1 MTLQV
6 LSLSG
11 ALKKR
16 PWLIEIYS
24 FKKKK
29 LSHMYMC
36 LPMVNIDFWSSFRV
50 LFKHFCT
57 RPQTINPPNIL
68 SLSFPNLHANLTYS
82 QSF

>member
-1 MTLQV
+1 
-6 LSLSG
+6 
-11 ALKKR
+11 
-16 PWLIEIYS
+16 
-24 FKKKK
+24 
-29 LSHMYMC
+29 MC

-82 QSF
+82 LSF